1 LAQSVKAVIKYVI
14 KPVKATI
21 GAHTHELVAYYSI
34 TNFNDPSYSYSMSV
48 ENDELIEQNSEEIEM
63 EDDNEGKV
71 AIVEET
77 VELSEPG
84 RVVREE
90 VTHIEN
96 LREYEEQEEEKEK
109 SKGVE
114 KKGSIIE
121 STTTKNIDY
130 VAKQLEEQTNQIK
143 KLTDTILPL
152 QTHVQ
157 SQFEMLQGVQ
167 SKLNKL
173 QTTVEDII
181 KSKKVINSRAKQPTK
196 KISNTKKHKSKK
208 LAKRTKR

>member
-1 LAQSVKAVIKYVI
+1 MEHL
-14 KPVKATI
+14 
-21 GAHTHELVAYYSI
+21 YYSI
-34 TNFNDPSYSYSMSV
+34 TNFNDPSYSYPMSV

-63 EDDNEGKV
+63 EDNNEGKV

-90 VTHIEN
+90 VTRIEN
-96 LREYEEQEEEKEK
+96 LREYEEQEEKEEEEKEK

-114 KKGSIIE
+114 KKGSIIG
-121 STTTKNIDY
+121 SATTKNIDY

-152 QTHVQ
+152 QAHVQ

-181 KSKKVINSRAKQPTK
+181 KSKKEINSRAKQPAK
-196 KISNTKKHKSKK
+196 KKDSTKKHKSKK

>member
-1 LAQSVKAVIKYVI
+1 MEHL
-14 KPVKATI
+14 
-21 GAHTHELVAYYSI
+21 YYSI
-34 TNFNDPSYSYSMSV
+34 TNFNDPAYSYSMSV
-48 ENDELIEQNSEEIEM
+48 EDDDLIEQNSEEIEM
-63 EDDNEGKV
+63 GDDNEGKV
-71 AIVEET
+71 AIVEEA

-84 RVVREE
+84 RIVREE
-90 VTHIEN
+90 VTRIEN
-96 LREYEEQEEEKEK
+96 LREYGEEEEK

-114 KKGSIIE
+114 EKGSIIE

-143 KLTDTILPL
+143 KLTDTIPPL
-152 QTHVQ
+152 QTHLQ
-157 SQFEMLQGVQ
+157 SQFEMIQGIQ

-181 KSKKVINSRAKQPTK
+181 KSKKVINSRAKQPAKKIGTTK
-196 KISNTKKHKSKK
+196 KYKTKK

>member
-1 LAQSVKAVIKYVI
+1 MEHL
-14 KPVKATI
+14 
-21 GAHTHELVAYYSI
+21 YYSI
-34 TNFNDPSYSYSMSV
+34 TNFNDPAYSYSMSI
-48 ENDELIEQNSEEIEM
+48 ENDDLIEQNSEEIEM

-71 AIVEET
+71 AIVEEA

-84 RVVREE
+84 RIVREE
-90 VTHIEN
+90 VTRIGN
-96 LREYEEQEEEKEK
+96 IREYEEEQK

-130 VAKQLEEQTNQIK
+130 VAKQLGEQTSQIK

-152 QTHVQ
+152 QTHIQ
-157 SQFEMLQGVQ
+157 SQFGMLQGVQ

-181 KSKKVINSRAKQPTK
+181 KSKKAINSRAKQPAK
-196 KISNTKKHKSKK
+196 KIGNTKKHKSKK

>member
-1 LAQSVKAVIKYVI
+1 MEHL
-14 KPVKATI
+14 
-21 GAHTHELVAYYSI
+21 YYSI
-34 TNFNDPSYSYSMSV
+34 TNFNDPAYSYSMSV
-48 ENDELIEQNSEEIEM
+48 ENDDLIEQNSEETEM
-63 EDDNEGKV
+63 EDANEGKV
-71 AIVEET
+71 AIVEEA

-90 VTHIEN
+90 VTRIEN
-96 LREYEEQEEEKEK
+96 LREYEEQEEEEK
-109 SKGVE
+109 SKGAG

-152 QTHVQ
+152 QTHLQ
-157 SQFEMLQGVQ
+157 SQFEILQGLQ

-181 KSKKVINSRAKQPTK
+181 KPKKVINSRAKQPDK
-196 KISNTKKHKSKK
+196 KIGNTKKHKSKK
-208 LAKRTKR
+208 LAKRTKS

>member
-1 LAQSVKAVIKYVI
+1 MEPL
-14 KPVKATI
+14 
-21 GAHTHELVAYYSI
+21 YYNI
-34 TNFNDPSYSYSMSV
+34 TNFNDPAYSYSMSV
-48 ENDELIEQNSEEIEM
+48 EDDDLIEQNSEEIDM
-63 EDDNEGKV
+63 EDNNEGKV
-71 AIVEET
+71 AVVEES

-84 RVVREE
+84 RIVREE
-90 VTHIEN
+90 VTRIEN
-96 LREYEEQEEEKEK
+96 RREYEEVEKQK

-130 VAKQLEEQTNQIK
+130 VVKQLEEQTNQIK

-152 QTHVQ
+152 QTHLQ
-157 SQFEMLQGVQ
+157 SQFELLQGVQ

-173 QTTVEDII
+173 QTIVEDII
-181 KSKKVINSRAKQPTK
+181 KSKKVINSREKQMAKKTG
-196 KISNTKKHKSKK
+196 NTKKHKSKK

>member
-1 LAQSVKAVIKYVI
+1 M
-14 KPVKATI
+14 
-21 GAHTHELVAYYSI
+21 SI
-34 TNFNDPSYSYSMSV
+34 ED
-48 ENDELIEQNSEEIEM
+48 DDLIEQNSEETVRK
-63 EDDNEGKV
+63 DDNEGKV
-71 AIVEET
+71 AIVEEA

-84 RVVREE
+84 RIVREE
-90 VTHIEN
+90 VTRIGN
-96 LREYEEQEEEKEK
+96 IREYEEEEEKQK
-109 SKGVE
+109 SKGVG

-121 STTTKNIDY
+121 STITNNIDY

-152 QTHVQ
+152 QTHLQ

-173 QTTVEDII
+173 QTTVEDTI
-181 KSKKVINSRAKQPTK
+181 KSKKVINSRAKQPAK
-196 KISNTKKHKSKK
+196 KIGNTKKHKSKK

>member
-1 LAQSVKAVIKYVI
+1 
-14 KPVKATI
+14 
-21 GAHTHELVAYYSI
+21 
-34 TNFNDPSYSYSMSV
+34 MSV
-48 ENDELIEQNSEEIEM
+48 ENDELVEQNSEEIEM
-63 EDDNEGKV
+63 EDANEGKV
-71 AIVEET
+71 AIVEEA

-84 RVVREE
+84 RIVREE
-90 VTHIEN
+90 VTRIEN

-109 SKGVE
+109 SKGAE

-152 QTHVQ
+152 QTHIQ

-181 KSKKVINSRAKQPTK
+181 KSKKTINSRAKQPAK
-196 KISNTKKHKSKK
+196 KIGNTKKHKSKK